1 MYFKDISNFKNT
13 SDYLAILNGSL
24 IADVIIILMVF
35 FGFFKS
41 KFLKN
46 WYLKLNFFAV
56 VADVLILVIGAI
68 LTRYFYPMIFK
79 DWSIVKFTG
88 LFVVIQVIHDV
99 LFYIFFDKIVPRGS
113 NVVFDMFKDYAKEV
127 SGGAIL
133 GDSFM
138 VVMTALLSSLLA
150 SQSLNTN
157 IIILILTSYIL
168 PYIMYF

>member
-1 MYFKDISNFKNT
+1 MYFKDISNFNNT

-41 KFLKN
+41 KFLKE
-46 WYLKLNFFAV
+46 WYLKVNFFAV

-79 DWSIVKFTG
+79 EWSIVKFTG
-88 LFVVIQVIHDV
+88 LFVIIQVIHDI
-99 LFYIFFDKIVPRGS
+99 LFYLFFDKIVPRGS

-127 SGGAIL
+127 GGGAIL

-157 IIILILTSYIL
+157 IIILILASYIL
-168 PYIMYF
+168 PYVIYF

>member
-79 DWSIVKFTG
+79 EWSIVKFTG

-157 IIILILTSYIL
+157 IIILILASYIL

>member
-1 MYFKDISNFKNT
+1 MYFKDISNFKDT

-46 WYLKLNFFAV
+46 WYLKFNFFAV

-68 LTRYFYPMIFK
+68 ITRYFYPKLFK
-79 DWSIVKFTG
+79 EWSIVKYTG
-88 LFVVIQVIHDV
+88 LFVVIQVIHDI
-99 LFYIFFDKIVPRGS
+99 LFYLFFEKVVPRGS

-127 SGGAIL
+127 GGGAIL

-150 SQSLNTN
+150 SQSKNTN
-157 IIILILTSYIL
+157 IIILVLATYVL

>member
-157 IIILILTSYIL
+157 IIILILASYIL

>member
-68 LTRYFYPMIFK
+68 LTRYFYPIIFK
-79 DWSIVKFTG
+79 EWSIVKFTG

-157 IIILILTSYIL
+157 IIILILASYIL

>member
-13 SDYLAILNGSL
+13 SDYLSILNGSL

-41 KFLKN
+41 KFLKE

-79 DWSIVKFTG
+79 EWSIVKFTG
-88 LFVVIQVIHDV
+88 LFVVIQVIHDI

-127 SGGAIL
+127 GGGAIL

-157 IIILILTSYIL
+157 IIILILASYIL
-168 PYIMYF
+168 PYVIYF

>member
-41 KFLKN
+41 KFLKE

-79 DWSIVKFTG
+79 EWSIVKFTG
-88 LFVVIQVIHDV
+88 LFVIIQVIHDI
-99 LFYIFFDKIVPRGS
+99 LFYLFFDKIVPRGS

-127 SGGAIL
+127 GGGAIL

-157 IIILILTSYIL
+157 IIILILASYIL
-168 PYIMYF
+168 PYVIYF

>member
-99 LFYIFFDKIVPRGS
+99 LFYIFFYKIVPRGS

-157 IIILILTSYIL
+157 IIILILASYIL

>member
-41 KFLKN
+41 KFLKK
-46 WYLKLNFFAV
+46 WYLKLNVFAV

-79 DWSIVKFTG
+79 EWSILKFTG
-88 LFVVIQVIHDV
+88 LFVIIQIIHDV
-99 LFYIFFDKIVPRGS
+99 LFYIFFEKIVPRGS
-113 NVVFDMFKDYAKEV
+113 NVVFDMFKEYAKEV
-127 SGGAIL
+127 GGGAIL

-138 VVMTALLSSLLA
+138 VVLTALFSSLLA

-157 IIILILTSYIL
+157 IIILILTTYIL